1 MLFWV
6 AVIGGVAVSYAA
18 LKKGFFPI
26 WAVFF
31 NTLIS
36 VYLGVMLLPIIAAV
50 IPNSGTPAYF
60 YSCSLCMLAVA
71 VIAFVFLQVIASN
84 YFSGGFTVS
93 FPVIF
98 NNIVAATLGFITG
111 YVATSFILL
120 VVSIMPFSAHD
131 FVRGTLDADNL
142 APAVKVPVTAT
153 CDFIAKASMQ
163 IYPNVADGIIKD
175 FAQQR
180 RNFLGSA
187 EKPKSP
193 EEN

>member
-6 AVIGGVAVSYAA
+6 AVIGGVAVSYVA

-71 VIAFVFLQVIASN
+71 VIAFVFLQTIASN
-84 YFSGGFTVS
+84 YFSGGFAVS

-98 NNIVAATLGFITG
+98 DKIAAAALGFITG
-111 YVATSFILL
+111 YVATCFVLL
-120 VVSIMPFSAHD
+120 VIGIMPFSAHRY
-131 FVRGTLDADNL
+131 VRGTLDADHL

-153 CDFIAKASMQ
+153 CKFIAKASMQ
-163 IYPNVADGIIKD
+163 IYPDAADGIIKN
-175 FAQQR
+175 FFQQR
-180 RNFLGSA
+180 RDFLDDA
-187 EKPKSP
+187 EKPESP
-193 EEN
+193 EEY

>member
-6 AVIGGVAVSYAA
+6 AVIGGVAVSYVA

-36 VYLGVMLLPIIAAV
+36 VYLGVMLLPLIAAV
-50 IPNSGTPAYF
+50 IPNSGTAAYF

-71 VIAFVFLQVIASN
+71 VIAFVFLQTIASN
-84 YFSGGFTVS
+84 YFSGGFAVT

-111 YVATSFILL
+111 YVATCFVLL
-120 VVSIMPFSAHD
+120 VVSITPISARSY
-131 FVRGTLDADNL
+131 VRGTLDADNL

-153 CDFIAKASMQ
+153 CDFVAKASMQ
-163 IYPNVADGIIKD
+163 IYPDVADGIIKD

-187 EKPKSP
+187 EKPESS
-193 EEN
+193 EEY

>member
-6 AVIGGVAVSYAA
+6 AIIGGVAVSYAA

-50 IPNSGTPAYF
+50 IPNGGTAAYF

-84 YFSGGFTVS
+84 YFSGGFAVS

-111 YVATSFILL
+111 YVATCFILL
-120 VVSIMPFSAHD
+120 VVGIMPFSAHSY
-131 FVRGTLDADNL
+131 VRGTLDADSL
-142 APAVKVPVTAT
+142 APAVKAPVTAT
-153 CDFIAKASMQ
+153 CNFIAKASMQ
-163 IYPNVADGIIKD
+163 IYPDIADGIIKD

-180 RNFLGSA
+180 RDFLDSA
-187 EKPKSP
+187 EKPESP
-193 EEN
+193 VEY

>member
-1 MLFWV
+1 MLFWL
-6 AVIGGVAVSYAA
+6 AVIGGAAVSYVA

-26 WAVFF
+26 WAVLF
-31 NTLIS
+31 NTLVS
-36 VYLGVMLLPIIAAV
+36 VYLGVMLLPVIAAV
-50 IPNSGTPAYF
+50 IPNSGTAAYF

-71 VIAFVFLQVIASN
+71 VIAFVFLQTIASN
-84 YFSGGFTVS
+84 YFSGGFAVT

-111 YVATSFILL
+111 YVATCFVLL
-120 VVSIMPFSAHD
+120 VVGIMPITAHP
-131 FVRGTLDADNL
+131 FVSGTLDADHL

-153 CDFIAKASMQ
+153 CGFIARASMQ

-180 RNFLGSA
+180 RDFLDNA
-187 EKPKSP
+187 EKPESP
-193 EEN
+193 LEY

>member
-6 AVIGGVAVSYAA
+6 AVIGGVAVSYVA
-18 LKKGFFPI
+18 LKKGFFSI

-36 VYLGVMLLPIIAAV
+36 VYLGVMLLGMIAAV
-50 IPNSGTPAYF
+50 IPNGGTTAYY

-84 YFSGGFTVS
+84 YFSGGFAVS

-111 YVATSFILL
+111 YVATCFVLL
-120 VVSIMPFSAHD
+120 VIGIMPFSAHRY
-131 FVRGTLDADNL
+131 VRGTLDADHL

-153 CDFIAKASMQ
+153 CKFIAKASMQ
-163 IYPNVADGIIKD
+163 IYPDAADGIIKN
-175 FAQQR
+175 FFQQR
-180 RNFLGSA
+180 RYFLDDA
-187 EKPKSP
+187 EKPESP
-193 EEN
+193 EEY

>member
-18 LKKGFFPI
+18 LKKGFFPV

-36 VYLGVMLLPIIAAV
+36 VYLGVMLLPVIAAV
-50 IPNSGTPAYF
+50 IPNSGTAAYF

-84 YFSGGFTVS
+84 YFSGGFAVT

-98 NNIVAATLGFITG
+98 NNIAAATLGFITG
-111 YVATSFILL
+111 YVATCFVLL
-120 VVSIMPFSAHD
+120 VISIMPFSAHNS
-131 FVRGTLDADNL
+131 VRGTLDTDHL
-142 APAVKVPVTAT
+142 APAVKAPVTAT
-153 CDFIAKASMQ
+153 CNFIAKASMQ
-163 IYPNVADGIIKD
+163 IYPDVADGIIKD
-175 FAQQR
+175 FARQR
-180 RNFLGSA
+180 RDFLDSA
-187 EKPKSP
+187 EKPESP
-193 EEN
+193 EEY

>member
-1 MLFWV
+1 MLFWL
-6 AVIGGVAVSYAA
+6 AVIGGAAVSYVA

-26 WAVFF
+26 WAIFF
-31 NTLIS
+31 NTLVS

-50 IPNSGTPAYF
+50 IPNSGTAAYF

-71 VIAFVFLQVIASN
+71 VIAFVFLQTIASN
-84 YFSGGFTVS
+84 YFSGGFAVT

-111 YVATSFILL
+111 YVATCFVLL

-163 IYPNVADGIIKD
+163 IYPDVADGIIKN

-180 RNFLGSA
+180 RYFLADA
-187 EKPKSP
+187 EKPESP
-193 EEN
+193 EEY